1 MFTFIKNLFSSN
13 HEKLGRRDW
22 ISLGVAGTVFTAISL
37 GNISRWSVWF
47 DEAFGIYLIRFN
59 YLDVAVYT
67 AADVHPPMYY
77 WMLKFWSTLFGTSEL
92 ALRSLSLMGM
102 LVAILFVYLTIRKY
116 FKWDVSVWALVLLSV
131 SPLLIR
137 YSEEAR
143 MYGVVA
149 AIVAAAT
156 YVFVD
161 LMAKPTMRKRVIY
174 AVLIALG
181 MWTHYFTALFW
192 LAHAAY
198 RFIAVREHSS
208 HNVAKRYFSKEWII
222 IYVGAVLLYLP
233 WVPLLIR
240 QLGGVQGGGFWIPAA
255 TIGTPFGFITDIFL
269 YREVA
274 EATGWFALIG
284 LVLVSLIIGAVWYGC
299 KHFSGEQKK
308 LFRLLVIMAA
318 VPVILL
324 MLASLPPLRPAF
336 IDRYIIPSAL
346 YLLAALGVVFGYLIT
361 RKRTRTIGLIAAA
374 FVVVVQLLGVAYV
387 YQIGNFNKISH
398 DTLPIQQ
405 TMQAAQALAKPGEP
419 FVAKTVWRFYET
431 HYYQT
436 TDNPVYIQAEDSL
449 TWGSYDMVRYNNYQK
464 VQDVAEF
471 AKLHNGIIWYLADW
485 QNYGD
490 PQLPPTGTWEVLQE
504 VNLSEV
510 SETKSTLRAVQLKL
524 ISAE

>member
-37 GNISRWSVWF
+37 GNITRWSVWF

-59 YLDVAVYT
+59 YLDVAAYT

-77 WMLKFWSTLFGTSEL
+77 WLLKFWSSLFGTGEL
-92 ALRSLSLMGM
+92 ALRSLSLVGM
-102 LVAILFVYLTIRKY
+102 LVAIAFVYLTIRKY

-161 LMAKPTMRKRVIY
+161 LLEKPTTRKRVLY
-174 AVLIALG
+174 AVLIAIG

-198 RFIAVREHSS
+198 RFIVIRERSS
-208 HNVAKRYFSKEWII
+208 HDVARRYFSKEWIM
-222 IYVGAVLLYLP
+222 IYGGAILLYLP
-233 WVPLLIR
+233 WVPSLIR
-240 QLGGVQGGGFWIPAA
+240 QVTSVQGGGFWIPAA
-255 TIGTPFGFITDIFL
+255 TVGTPFGFVTDIFL
-269 YREVA
+269 YREVS

-284 LVLVSLIIGAVWYGC
+284 LLLVALIIGAVWYAY
-299 KHFSGEQKK
+299 KHLKGEQKR
-308 LFRLLVIMAA
+308 LFNVLIVMAA
-318 VPVILL
+318 VPVVLL
-324 MLASLPPLRPAF
+324 ILASLPPLRPAF
-336 IDRYIIPSAL
+336 IDRYIIPSAI
-346 YLLAALGVVFGYLIT
+346 YLLAALGIVFGYLIT
-361 RKRTRTIGLIAAA
+361 YKRTRTIGLMAAG
-374 FVVVVQLLGVAYV
+374 FVVLVQLLGIVYV

-398 DTLPIQQ
+398 DTLPIRQ
-405 TMQAAQALAKPGEP
+405 TMEAAQALAKPGEP

-436 TDNPVYIQAEDSL
+436 SNNLVYF
-449 TWGSYDMVRYNNYQK
+449 DMLRY
-464 VQDVAEF
+464 F
-471 AKLHNGIIWYLADW
+471 SSHSCTAK
-485 QNYGD
+485 
-490 PQLPPTGTWEVLQE
+490 
-504 VNLSEV
+504 
-510 SETKSTLRAVQLKL
+510 
-524 ISAE
+524 